1 MTTDKEAVRV
11 EPMTHLER
19 ARAWYAS
26 NVRSRLN
33 WTEDDEAK
41 ISGLASL
48 LAQVT
53 NEAYERAAEVCDAD
67 ASSSM
72 PSFSHPARASCV
84 LTANVCAEKIRAL
97 KVS

>member
-1 MTTDKEAVRV
+1 MTSNP
-11 EPMTHLER
+11 PMTHLER

-41 ISGLASL
+41 ISGLAIL

-53 NEAYERAAEVCDAD
+53 NEAYERAAVEAD
-67 ASSSM
+67 KHSLSTVAAHIAGS
-72 PSFSHPARASCV
+72 
-84 LTANVCAEKIRAL
+84 IRSL
-97 KVS
+97 KEPHQ